1 MNNHK
6 IIVNNLLYCGKIWLE
21 EVEFMKTRTRFAP
34 SPTGFMHIG
43 NLRTAIFEYL
53 VAKHDK
59 GDFILRVEDTDQNRK
74 VEGAIDFI
82 YDTLK
87 LCNID
92 ISEGPNNEGNFGP
105 YIQSERLELYKHYA
119 EELVKMGKAYYC
131 FCTEETLEKMR
142 EYADKKKI
150 PFMYDGR
157 CSHLTKEEI
166 DEKIKNGE
174 KYVIRQKMPKEGIS
188 IVHDVVYGD
197 IKVENKVL
205 EDQILLKS
213 DGYPTY
219 NFANVIDDH
228 LMEISHVIRGNEY
241 LSQTPKYNLLYEA
254 FGWNAPTYIHVP
266 MVLGE
271 DGNKLSKRN
280 GDASFMDLYNEG
292 YLPEA
297 VVNYLVLLGWS
308 PDKNQELFSMNEL
321 IENFDANRISK
332 SPSSYDIKKLRWF
345 NQKYIKNLSDEDY
358 LKFVRPFL
366 TIDVSDK
373 SEEWINKL
381 LLIYKEH
388 ISYGKEINDVVGI
401 FFNSNI
407 SISEENKAFLESDE
421 NIPVVINAYKEEL
434 SKIKEW
440 NVPNI
445 AEVIN
450 IVKEKTGVK
459 GKLLYMQMRIK
470 ISGVEH
476 GPELP
481 DEIYLIG
488 QEEVIKRLS

>member
-1 MNNHK
+1 MSS
-6 IIVNNLLYCGKIWLE
+6 
-21 EVEFMKTRTRFAP
+21 RTRFAP

-53 VAKHDK
+53 VAKHD
-59 GDFILRVEDTDQNRK
+59 GGNFILRIEDTDQNRK

-87 LCNID
+87 LCDIKID
-92 ISEGPNNEGNFGP
+92 EGPSNEGEYGP
-105 YIQSERLELYKHYA
+105 YIQSERLDLYKHYA

-131 FCTEETLEKMR
+131 FCSEEELEEMR
-142 EYADKKKI
+142 KVADRRKV

-166 DEKIKNGE
+166 EEKINNGE

-188 IVHDVVYGD
+188 VVKDIVYGD
-197 IKVENKVL
+197 IKVDNSVL

-228 LMEISHVIRGNEY
+228 LMNITHVIRGNEY

-254 FGWNAPTYIHVP
+254 FGWDSPNYIHVP
-266 MVLGE
+266 MVLGS

-292 YLPEA
+292 YLPDA
-297 VVNYLVLLGWS
+297 IVNYLVLLGWS
-308 PDKNQELFSMNEL
+308 PDENKEVFSMDEL
-321 IENFDANRISK
+321 IEKFDAKRISK
-332 SPSSYDIKKLRWF
+332 SPASYDIKKLRWF
-345 NQKYIKNLSDEDY
+345 NQKYIKNLDDDNY
-358 LKFVRPFL
+358 LEFVRPFL
-366 TIDVSDK
+366 THNVDDK

-381 LLIYKEH
+381 LLIYKDH
-388 ISYGKEINDVVGI
+388 ISYGKEINDVVNI
-401 FFNSNI
+401 FFNDELNI
-407 SISEENKAFLESDE
+407 SEDNLAFLESDE
-421 NIPVVINAYKEEL
+421 LIPIVINAYKEE
-434 SKIKEW
+434 IENIDDW
-440 NVPNI
+440 NVENI

-450 IVKEKTGVK
+450 KVKEKTGVK
-459 GKLLYMQMRIK
+459 GKLLYMPIRIK

-488 QEEVIKRLS
+488 KDKVLERLK